1 MATQFDFSNIGSM
14 FSGGM
19 GGTPSGLDALLSED
33 QRKLMGRNA
42 ALSAAAALL
51 QAGGRSPQRI
61 GLGQALGSAL
71 QAGQQGYQQA
81 RAGSLQDMLL
91 TQKLEEAKRA
101 EALRKQIADV
111 MTTAPQPLN
120 TAQAALAA
128 PGMPL
133 GPTTQRAELMDSMPQ
148 PTANEAKANQYL
160 AIADI
165 YAAQGKSEDAKRYQE
180 IAEKLNPRPET
191 VGQPFQGQDGK
202 FYLMTKA
209 GGVIAAPVAPAAK
222 PSGAPQQVMGAD
234 GKPALVQN
242 YDDGSYKIV
251 TGVSPLITPQQVD
264 TGTGIRFVNPF
275 SIPAGTAIPKGM
287 SPSDAANLRIRE
299 AEFNRNAFEIKD
311 TPDGL
316 MYVPKAVG
324 GAAMPVMGAGG
335 TQLEGT
341 GSKPT
346 EDQSKS
352 AGFAFRMKQSSNI
365 FNQPIVGKDGQPL
378 LDPKTQKPVTLEQAY
393 GQPSYFQSIMR
404 SIPSAGVTT
413 GIAGLTEGAGR
424 QQYRQ
429 AQENWVT
436 ANLRPE
442 SGAVIGAEE
451 MEKEIT
457 KYFPQSSDKPET
469 IAQKQRARRDTELA
483 MIVRAGPAY
492 KQVQKAVA
500 ARTQPGTARL
510 VQDPATGVFRYV
522 TE

>member
-165 YAAQGKSEDAKRYQE
+165 YAGLGKSEDAQRFQQ
-180 IAEKLNPRPET
+180 IAERLNPRPEVT
-191 VGQPFQGQDGK
+191 GQPFEVTDATGK
-202 FYLMTKA
+202 
-209 GGVIAAPVAPAAK
+209 PVLVQQMK
-222 PSGAPQQVMGAD
+222 SGALQTLPGFGPKREVVLQSLGGRTVAINKSSLRGGESYDMTMTPGEVASN
-234 GKPALVQN
+234 LVARGN
-242 YDDGSYKIV
+242 LDVARGN
-251 TGVSPLITPQQVD
+251 L
-264 TGTGIRFVNPF
+264 GIAQR
-275 SIPAGTAIPKGM
+275 GLG
-287 SPSDAANLRIRE
+287 LRE
-299 AEFNRNAFEIKD
+299 AEFNRGAYDRVETD
-311 TPDGL
+311 AGL
-316 MYVPKAVG
+316 MYVPKVPGA
-324 GAAMPVMGAGG
+324 AAMPVMGAGG
-335 TQLEGT
+335 QQLM
-341 GSKPT
+341 P
-346 EDQSKS
+346 
-352 AGFAFRMKQSSNI
+352 
-365 FNQPIVGKDGQPL
+365 GK
-378 LDPKTQKPVTLEQAY
+378 EA
-393 GQPSYFQSIMR
+393 
-404 SIPSAGVTT
+404 PSAFSEAAKKLNNLKGN
-413 GIAGLTEGAGR
+413 ISAYKTE
-424 QQYRQ
+424 
-429 AQENWVT
+429 
-436 ANLRPE
+436 L
-442 SGAVIGAEE
+442 
-451 MEKEIT
+451 
-457 KYFPQSSDKPET
+457 SSDKMVFPS
-469 IAQKQRARRDTELA
+469 
-483 MIVRAGPAY
+483 
-492 KQVQKAVA
+492 QVPLPFGASIPLP
-500 ARTQPGTARL
+500 TGSDTARMRGKYQSL
-510 VQDPATGVFRYV
+510 LMGVKDLYELGALTGPDMGIIEQQLTNPASFSGVFTSRAAM
-522 TE
+522 TEQVKVLEDMAKRAEENLTSTYKRKIPGASTAGIQPEAGQLRPTDIQSIIDNYNRSR